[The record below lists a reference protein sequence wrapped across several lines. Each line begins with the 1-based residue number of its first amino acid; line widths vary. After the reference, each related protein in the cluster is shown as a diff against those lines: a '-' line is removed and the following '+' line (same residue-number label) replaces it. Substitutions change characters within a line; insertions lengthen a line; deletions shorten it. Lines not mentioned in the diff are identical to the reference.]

1 MMDSLRLG
9 LGPLLV
15 PLPGPLWRRKVE
27 SQAASAGRLL
37 ARLSEDHRRV
47 RRFVVAE
54 LGRGGPAV
62 EPEHAAR
69 ELGLPLDRVER
80 ILAELEARLLFLYRD
95 ARGAVEWAYPVT
107 AASTPHR
114 LRFDSGEEA
123 FAA

>member
-1 MMDSLRLG
+1 MDSLRVG

-27 SQAASAGRLL
+27 HQAAGAERLL
-37 ARLSEDHRRV
+37 ERLPEDHRAV

-54 LGRGGPAV
+54 IAERARAV
-62 EPEHAAR
+62 APEHVAR
-69 ELGLPLDRVER
+69 ELHLPVDRVER

-107 AASTPHR
+107 AARTPHR
-114 LRFDSGEEA
+114 LRFDSGAET

>member
-9 LGPLLV
+9 LGPLIV
-15 PLPGPLWRRKVE
+15 PLPGPLWKRGVE
-27 SQAASAGRLL
+27 SQAAGAERLL
-37 ARLSEDHRRV
+37 ARQPEDHRRV

-54 LGRGGPAV
+54 LTRRGRSV
-62 EPEHAAR
+62 EPEHVAR
-69 ELGLPLDRVER
+69 GLGLPLDRVER

-107 AASTPHR
+107 SAPTPHR
-114 LRFDSGEEA
+114 LRFDSGEEI

>member
-1 MMDSLRLG
+1 MDSLRLG

-15 PLPGPLWRRKVE
+15 PLPGPLWKRKVE
-27 SQAASAGRLL
+27 SQAAGAERLL
-37 ARLSEDHRRV
+37 ARLPDDHRRV
-47 RRFVVAE
+47 RRFVVGE
-54 LGRGGPAV
+54 LARRGRAV
-62 EPEHAAR
+62 EPERVAR

-107 AASTPHR
+107 AAPTPHR
-114 LRFDSGEEA
+114 LRFPSGEET